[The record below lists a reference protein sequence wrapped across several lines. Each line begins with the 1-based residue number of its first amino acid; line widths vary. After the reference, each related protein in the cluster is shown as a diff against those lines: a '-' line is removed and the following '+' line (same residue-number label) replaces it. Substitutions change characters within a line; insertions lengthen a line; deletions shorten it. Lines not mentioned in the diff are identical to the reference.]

1 MAGMAVL
8 AAHGLVKRYGR
19 ALAVDHVDLHAERGE
34 IVGFLG
40 PNGAGKTTTLRML
53 AGLIRPD
60 DGAAEILGERVP
72 GPTLRRVGTM
82 IEEPSFYPYLSGRAN
97 LHYAATLH
105 GGVPP
110 ARIDEVLAF
119 VDMTRAAEKRVR
131 AYSQGMRQRL
141 GLARALLHRPD
152 VLLLDEPSN
161 GLDPVGIAE
170 IRENLRTVA
179 QGGVTILVSSHILAE
194 IEKLVDRVVAIQD
207 GAVRFDGPLDDLLHR
222 VQRRT
227 VTLRLSAT
235 DPGALRRALDDDAV
249 RGTAH
254 LPAPTT
260 PDAAATHAAHAGS
273 VPSSV
278 TDAAPPGAADA
289 AVRVDVAQADVPDL
303 LRRLLGAGVELT
315 EARTEG
321 EDLEGAYL
329 RLLDR
334 TDPGPDDAPDDPPG
348 EREAAA

>member
-1 MAGMAVL
+1 MPCPERPAAGVAGTMRGMAVL

-53 AGLIRPD
+53 AGLVRPD
-60 DGAAEILGERVP
+60 DGTAEILGGRVP

-82 IEEPSFYPYLSGRAN
+82 IEEPSFYPYLTGRAN

-119 VDMTRAAEKRVR
+119 VDLTAAASKRVR

-161 GLDPVGIAE
+161 GLDPVGIAA
-170 IRENLRTVA
+170 IRENLRAVA

-222 VQRRT
+222 VHRRA
-227 VTLRLSAT
+227 VHLRLTAT
-235 DPGALRRALDDDAV
+235 DPRTLRTALADDAV
-249 RGTAH
+249 RG
-254 LPAPTT
+254 
-260 PDAAATHAAHAGS
+260 DAD
-273 VPSSV
+273 VV
-278 TDAAPPGAADA
+278 PPGDGADA
-289 AVRVDVAQADVPDL
+289 TVRVQVAQRDVPDL
-303 LRRLLGAGVELT
+303 LRRLLAAGVEVT

-334 TDPGPDDAPDDPPG
+334 TDPSPDDAPDYASDD
-348 EREAAA
+348 REVAA